1 MVSMSRRSQFV
12 SARYACAFVLLAL
25 GWACANV
32 RPGTVAAV
40 LDWVQASARFSHQ
53 QRLTLEVATLL
64 GETPREA
71 RVARADP
78 ASEPAPKTPAVGET
92 MFKKLEVPL
101 AREVA
106 VAAREDRAAG
116 YRAMQCAVRGEERA
130 APPHGPPRA
139 GRVS

>member
-1 MVSMSRRSQFV
+1 MSCRSQPV

-32 RPGTVAAV
+32 RPGTVVAV

-64 GETPREA
+64 GEMRRDA
-71 RVARADP
+71 QVAKAETMPKP
-78 ASEPAPKTPAVGET
+78 ASKTPAVGET

-101 AREVA
+101 AREVS
-106 VAAREDRAAG
+106 VAASGDLSVEYGVAERV
-116 YRAMQCAVRGEERA
+116 MRGEGRA